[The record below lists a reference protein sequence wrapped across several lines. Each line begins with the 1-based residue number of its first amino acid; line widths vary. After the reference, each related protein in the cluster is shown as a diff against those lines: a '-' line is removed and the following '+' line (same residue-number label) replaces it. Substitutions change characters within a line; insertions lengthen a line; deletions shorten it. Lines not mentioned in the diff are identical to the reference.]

1 VGRRRSDP
9 EPLNGMPAVDARVL
23 EELRALGGE
32 DDPMFLR
39 TLIEHFFQNL
49 PQRLDALRTAIT
61 DGNMKVVQREA
72 HTLKGMCGNLG
83 AMAMVNLFGVLEQRS
98 SPLSVE
104 EMKSVFGNVET
115 EFERV
120 RDALAT
126 ER

>member
-1 VGRRRSDP
+1 
-9 EPLNGMPAVDARVL
+9 MPAVDARVL

-120 RDALAT
+120 REALAT

>member
-1 VGRRRSDP
+1 MLG
-9 EPLNGMPAVDARVL
+9 PAPNPATEETPINPVEHVSWRPHHEQMIADA
-23 EELRALGGE
+23 
-32 DDPMFLR
+32 
-39 TLIEHFFQNL
+39 HS
-49 PQRLDALRTAIT
+49 DALRTAIT

>member
-1 VGRRRSDP
+1 
-9 EPLNGMPAVDARVL
+9 
-23 EELRALGGE
+23 
-32 DDPMFLR
+32 
-39 TLIEHFFQNL
+39 
-49 PQRLDALRTAIT
+49 
-61 DGNMKVVQREA
+61 
-72 HTLKGMCGNLG
+72 
-83 AMAMVNLFGVLEQRS
+83 MVNLFGVLEQRS